1 MKEFSEEL
9 VKGYLSGILPIL
21 MGLFVF
27 VLLIIAVKFGIS
39 WIASLVKERLRD
51 HASDNKHQKIIRRE
65 RWMQEIARQKREAE
79 GEEAKTIAKWRRL
92 YNLSEEAPLFKVTGT
107 ELYMPYPVEITDAEN
122 DLLVELETHFR
133 KSCIMPDCYFENVKH
148 KTVQIDSIAIN
159 EKGVFIFESKD
170 YAGWIFGNGN
180 YTKWTQILAYGKRK
194 NYFYNPIKQ
203 NAGHVA
209 TVRRIIGD
217 NIKIYSVI
225 VFSNRGEL
233 RDIDVVPKATY
244 VCSLWRL
251 AEVISDIESTAEL
264 SQSQIMEIRKK
275 LQRACIRPNEN
286 VRNKHVE
293 EIRDELGTDRVYK

>member
-1 MKEFSEEL
+1 
-9 VKGYLSGILPIL
+9 
-21 MGLFVF
+21 
-27 VLLIIAVKFGIS
+27 
-39 WIASLVKERLRD
+39 
-51 HASDNKHQKIIRRE
+51 
-65 RWMQEIARQKREAE
+65 
-79 GEEAKTIAKWRRL
+79 
-92 YNLSEEAPLFKVTGT
+92 
-107 ELYMPYPVEITDAEN
+107 
-122 DLLVELETHFR
+122 
-133 KSCIMPDCYFENVKH
+133 MPDCYFENVKH

-217 NIKIYSVI
+217 NIKIYSII

-233 RDIDVVPKATY
+233 KDIDVVPKATY

-251 AEVISDIESTAEL
+251 AEVISDIESTTEL